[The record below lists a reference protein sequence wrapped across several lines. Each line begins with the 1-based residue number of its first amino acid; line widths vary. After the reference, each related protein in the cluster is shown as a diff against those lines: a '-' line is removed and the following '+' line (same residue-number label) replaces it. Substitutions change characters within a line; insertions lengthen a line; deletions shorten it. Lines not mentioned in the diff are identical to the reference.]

1 MLVHIFFFLVL
12 LGEEK
17 EKGERQRG
25 KRKTDIEVAECHT
38 SLLLFSL
45 VEKIY
50 SSPIWQQEYTIW
62 CDCKMNKI
70 LDYYILMHG
79 SKRNKS
85 FFPWEILL
93 VKLKLQKL
101 TN

>member
-1 MLVHIFFFLVL
+1 MHVFFFLVL

-25 KRKTDIEVAECHT
+25 KKKTDIEVAKFRT

-50 SSPIWQQEYTIW
+50 PMSNMTTWVH
-62 CDCKMNKI
+62 D
-70 LDYYILMHG
+70 
-79 SKRNKS
+79 
-85 FFPWEILL
+85 L
-93 VKLKLQKL
+93 VWLW
-101 TN
+101 NE

>member
-1 MLVHIFFFLVL
+1 MQNSEYVYFVCNNICALIITLISINMLVHIFFFLVL

-50 SSPIWQQEYTIW
+50 SSPI
-62 CDCKMNKI
+62 
-70 LDYYILMHG
+70 
-79 SKRNKS
+79 
-85 FFPWEILL
+85 
-93 VKLKLQKL
+93 
-101 TN
+101 

>member
-25 KRKTDIEVAECHT
+25 KKKTDIEVAKFRT

-50 SSPIWQQEYTIW
+50 SSPI
-62 CDCKMNKI
+62 
-70 LDYYILMHG
+70 
-79 SKRNKS
+79 
-85 FFPWEILL
+85 
-93 VKLKLQKL
+93 
-101 TN
+101 

>member
-25 KRKTDIEVAECHT
+25 KKKTDIEVAECHT
-38 SLLLFSL
+38 SLLLLSL

-50 SSPIWQQEYTIW
+50 SSPI
-62 CDCKMNKI
+62 
-70 LDYYILMHG
+70 
-79 SKRNKS
+79 
-85 FFPWEILL
+85 
-93 VKLKLQKL
+93 
-101 TN
+101 

>member
-25 KRKTDIEVAECHT
+25 KKKTDIEVAECHT

-50 SSPIWQQEYTIW
+50 SSPI
-62 CDCKMNKI
+62 
-70 LDYYILMHG
+70 
-79 SKRNKS
+79 
-85 FFPWEILL
+85 
-93 VKLKLQKL
+93 
-101 TN
+101 